1 MKNENSK
8 KIILDLCGG
17 TGSWA
22 KPYKEA
28 GYKVVTITLP
38 DWNVCHHL
46 DFKGNL
52 VFWRDEQNGNK
63 HLEIDWKDIYGI
75 LAAPPCTMFSFART
89 NAKKPR
95 DLKEGMECVRACL
108 DIIWKIKEIQQT
120 TGKKTLPL
128 KFWALENPYHGF
140 LPQFLGK
147 PVFTFDPWEFGD
159 GYQKRTALWGHFND
173 PIKNPIPM
181 TDEAKAKA
189 KAKTNSHIHTLGVKF
204 DYLKSKD
211 IHPEAFGKFDRQT
224 RRSITPAGFAK
235 AFYEANK

>member
-1 MKNENSK
+1 MKNSEK
-8 KIILDLCGG
+8 VILDLCGG

-22 KPYKEA
+22 RPWLEA
-28 GYKVVTITLP
+28 GYKVITITLP
-38 DWNVCHHL
+38 SYSVL
-46 DFKGNL
+46 DVSFVDRYIHFRGGEETTI
-52 VFWRDEQNGNK
+52 VDMDEIVGV
-63 HLEIDWKDIYGI
+63 

-95 DLKEGMECVRACL
+95 DLREGMECVRACL
-108 DIIWKIKEIQQT
+108 DIVWRIKEIQQS

-147 PVFTFDPWEFGD
+147 PAFTFDPWEFGD
-159 GYQKRTALWGHFND
+159 GYQKRTALWGHFKE
-173 PIKNPIPM
+173 PVKTPIPM

-211 IHPEAFGKFDRQT
+211 ISPEYFGKFDRQT
-224 RRSITPAGFAK
+224 RRSITPPGFAK
-235 AFYEANK
+235 AFYEANQ

>member
-1 MKNENSK
+1 MNNKN

-22 KPYKEA
+22 NPYLEQSY
-28 GYKVVTITLP
+28 GVRTITIP
-38 DWNVCHHL
+38 KWDVTKYI
-46 DFKGNL
+46 FTKGYLTFLGENG
-52 VFWRDEQNGNK
+52 EQMVIKLKN
-63 HLEIDWKDIYGI
+63 IYGI

-108 DIIWKIKEIQQT
+108 DIIWTIKEIQQE

-128 KFWALENPYHGF
+128 KFWALENPYYGF

-147 PVFTFDPWEFGD
+147 PAFIFDPWEFGD
-159 GYQKRTALWGHFND
+159 GYQKKTALWGHFNE
-173 PIKNPIPM
+173 PKKNPIPM
-181 TDEAKAKA
+181 TDEAKA

-211 IHPEAFGKFDRQT
+211 IHPEHFGKFDRQT
-224 RRSITPAGFAK
+224 RRSITPQGFAK
-235 AFYEANK
+235 AFFDANK